1 MWGLL
6 THAARPGGTRYP
18 GKTPSQATYPEGVM
32 RHVPARCA
40 WAWAAWLAI
49 VPAYPQAWAAVSA
62 TGVSMSQKNAALEFL
77 QAVASGDPEAVAFAI
92 HPDDLRALRLRI
104 LTLLHDEAKRGDST
118 VRNRLFGPARPI
130 DEIEHLTDTG
140 FYATLAD
147 RLYLAGREYDGG
159 EGIASI
165 AEKDGKVE
173 VLIRGRQPRE
183 RGKVQVLN
191 LVTLKPFGK
200 DWKAALPTEI
210 EAQIEDLIA
219 GRHGTSAAART
230 PAALRGGGRST
241 APAQPGIV
249 ELLATSEKLLSE
261 GKCDVYYGKQ
271 MSPNFRRVTGK
282 KALAT
287 LVAACQNSLGT
298 REMLLAT
305 LHIVQGHAVRG
316 GAPHAVAERR
326 RGRRFG
332 RGRVVVGIVAGAA
345 GGTGG
350 WRQGRRGGWGCSGRR
365 QRQRGGRGRACGL
378 WPLGRQAG
386 SGRAAVGAA
395 R

>member
-1 MWGLL
+1 
-6 THAARPGGTRYP
+6 
-18 GKTPSQATYPEGVM
+18 M
-32 RHVPARCA
+32 RHVPPRCA

-77 QAVASGDPEAVAFAI
+77 QAVASGDPEAVAFAM

-104 LTLLHDEAKRGDST
+104 LTLLHEEAKRGDST
-118 VRNRLFGPARPI
+118 VRNRLFGPARPL

-147 RLYLAGREYDGG
+147 RLYLPGREYDGG

-165 AEKDGKVE
+165 ADKDGKVE
-173 VLIRGRQPRE
+173 VLIRGRQPRD
-183 RGKVQVLN
+183 RGKVQVVN
-191 LVTLKPFGK
+191 VVTLKPFGK
-200 DWKAALPTEI
+200 DWKAALPAEI

-241 APAQPGIV
+241 APAQPGII

-261 GKCDVYYGKQ
+261 GKCDLYYGKQ
-271 MSPNFRRVTGK
+271 MSPEFRRVTGK
-282 KALAT
+282 KALAA

-305 LHIVQGHAVRG
+305 LHIVQGLEPRYEYEGQRATYDLTGQGLPFDHFVLEQVDK
-316 GAPHAVAERR
+316 HWYVAE
-326 RGRRFG
+326 
-332 RGRVVVGIVAGAA
+332 
-345 GGTGG
+345 
-350 WRQGRRGGWGCSGRR
+350 
-365 QRQRGGRGRACGL
+365 
-378 WPLGRQAG
+378 
-386 SGRAAVGAA
+386 
-395 R
+395 

>member
-1 MWGLL
+1 
-6 THAARPGGTRYP
+6 
-18 GKTPSQATYPEGVM
+18 M

-104 LTLLHDEAKRGDST
+104 LTLLHEEAKRGDST
-118 VRNRLFGPARPI
+118 VRNRLFGPARPL

-305 LHIVQGHAVRG
+305 LHIVQGLEPRYEYEGQRATYDLTGQGLPFDHFVLEQVDK
-316 GAPHAVAERR
+316 HWYVAE
-326 RGRRFG
+326 
-332 RGRVVVGIVAGAA
+332 
-345 GGTGG
+345 
-350 WRQGRRGGWGCSGRR
+350 
-365 QRQRGGRGRACGL
+365 
-378 WPLGRQAG
+378 
-386 SGRAAVGAA
+386 
-395 R
+395 

>member
-1 MWGLL
+1 
-6 THAARPGGTRYP
+6 
-18 GKTPSQATYPEGVM
+18 M

-40 WAWAAWLAI
+40 WAWGALLAL
-49 VPAYPQAWAAVSA
+49 VPVYPGAWAVTA
-62 TGVSMSQKNAALEFL
+62 TGVTMSQKNAALEFL

-104 LTLLHDEAKRGDST
+104 LTLLHNEAQRGDST
-118 VRNRLFGPARPI
+118 VRNRLFGPARPL

-140 FYATLAD
+140 FYASLAD
-147 RLYLAGREYDGG
+147 RLYLPGREFDGG

-173 VLIRGRQPRE
+173 VVIRGRQPRD
-183 RGKVQVLN
+183 RGKVQVVSV
-191 LVTLKPFGK
+191 VTLKPFGK

-210 EAQIEDLIA
+210 EAQIDDLIE

-241 APAQPGIV
+241 APAQPGII
-249 ELLATSEKLLSE
+249 ELLSSSGKLLSE

-282 KALAT
+282 KALAA

-305 LHIVQGHAVRG
+305 LHIVQGLEPRYEYEGQRATYDLSGQGLPFDHFVLEQVDK
-316 GAPHAVAERR
+316 HWYVAE
-326 RGRRFG
+326 
-332 RGRVVVGIVAGAA
+332 
-345 GGTGG
+345 
-350 WRQGRRGGWGCSGRR
+350 
-365 QRQRGGRGRACGL
+365 
-378 WPLGRQAG
+378 
-386 SGRAAVGAA
+386 
-395 R
+395 

>member
-1 MWGLL
+1 
-6 THAARPGGTRYP
+6 
-18 GKTPSQATYPEGVM
+18 M

-118 VRNRLFGPARPI
+118 VRNRLFGPARPL

-183 RGKVQVLN
+183 RGRVQVLN

-305 LHIVQGHAVRG
+305 LHIVQGLEPRYEYEGQRATYDLTGQGLPFDHFVLEQVDK
-316 GAPHAVAERR
+316 HWYVAE
-326 RGRRFG
+326 
-332 RGRVVVGIVAGAA
+332 
-345 GGTGG
+345 
-350 WRQGRRGGWGCSGRR
+350 
-365 QRQRGGRGRACGL
+365 
-378 WPLGRQAG
+378 
-386 SGRAAVGAA
+386 
-395 R
+395 

>member
-1 MWGLL
+1 ML
-6 THAARPGGTRYP
+6 PVYP
-18 GKTPSQATYPEGVM
+18 G
-32 RHVPARCA
+32 A
-40 WAWAAWLAI
+40 WA
-49 VPAYPQAWAAVSA
+49 VTA

-104 LTLLHDEAKRGDST
+104 LTLLHNEAQRGDST
-118 VRNRLFGPARPI
+118 VRNRLFGPARPL

-140 FYATLAD
+140 FYASLAD
-147 RLYLAGREYDGG
+147 RLYLPGREFDGG

-173 VLIRGRQPRE
+173 VVIRGRQPRD
-183 RGKVQVLN
+183 RGKVQVVN
-191 LVTLKPFGK
+191 VVTLKPFGK

-210 EAQIEDLIA
+210 EAQIDDLIE

-241 APAQPGIV
+241 APAQPGII
-249 ELLATSEKLLSE
+249 ELLGTSEKLLSE

-282 KALAT
+282 KALAA
-287 LVAACQNSLGT
+287 LVTACQNSLGT

-305 LHIVQGHAVRG
+305 LHIVQGLEPRYEYEGQRATYDLSGQGLPFDHFVLEQVDK
-316 GAPHAVAERR
+316 HWYVAE
-326 RGRRFG
+326 
-332 RGRVVVGIVAGAA
+332 
-345 GGTGG
+345 
-350 WRQGRRGGWGCSGRR
+350 
-365 QRQRGGRGRACGL
+365 
-378 WPLGRQAG
+378 
-386 SGRAAVGAA
+386 
-395 R
+395 

>member
-1 MWGLL
+1 
-6 THAARPGGTRYP
+6 
-18 GKTPSQATYPEGVM
+18 M

-77 QAVASGDPEAVAFAI
+77 QAVASGDPEAVAFAM

-104 LTLLHDEAKRGDST
+104 LTLLHEEAKRGDST
-118 VRNRLFGPARPI
+118 VRNRLFGPARPL

-147 RLYLAGREYDGG
+147 RLYLPGREYDGA

-173 VLIRGRQPRE
+173 VLIRARPPRD
-183 RGKVQVLN
+183 RGKVQVVN
-191 LVTLKPFGK
+191 VVTLKPFGK
-200 DWKAALPTEI
+200 DWKAALPSEI
-210 EAQIEDLIA
+210 EAQIDDLIA
-219 GRHGTSAAART
+219 GRHGTSTAART

-241 APAQPGIV
+241 APAQPGII

-282 KALAT
+282 KALAA

-305 LHIVQGHAVRG
+305 LHIVQGLEPRYEYEGQRATYDLTGQGLPFDHFVLEQVDK
-316 GAPHAVAERR
+316 HWYVAE
-326 RGRRFG
+326 
-332 RGRVVVGIVAGAA
+332 
-345 GGTGG
+345 
-350 WRQGRRGGWGCSGRR
+350 
-365 QRQRGGRGRACGL
+365 
-378 WPLGRQAG
+378 
-386 SGRAAVGAA
+386 
-395 R
+395 